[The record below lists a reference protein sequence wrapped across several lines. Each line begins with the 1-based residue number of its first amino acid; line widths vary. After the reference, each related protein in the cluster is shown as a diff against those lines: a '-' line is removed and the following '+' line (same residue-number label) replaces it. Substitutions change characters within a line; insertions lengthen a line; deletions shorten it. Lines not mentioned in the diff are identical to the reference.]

1 MFHISTPLL
10 FGMMKIWK
18 KRQFYPKSVNSYIF
32 YQVWHMLLILDGNSW
47 IGAYVRSSSVIWSDQ
62 GIWLD
67 REMSQIGFSPPKFYF
82 MRAQHVLRYH
92 MIYVPWLKILVV
104 KTDDIILQIF
114 NFLVMFHHLPKSLV
128 TSVGAF
134 SLITCCSCSWNM
146 WRRLKNRHGHRKI
159 SILICIMFI

>member
-1 MFHISTPLL
+1 MN
-10 FGMMKIWK
+10 WC
-18 KRQFYPKSVNSYIF
+18 
-32 YQVWHMLLILDGNSW
+32 
-47 IGAYVRSSSVIWSDQ
+47 VRKEQLCYLIWSRYLIRSRDVAV
-62 GIWLD
+62 
-67 REMSQIGFSPPKFYF
+67 GFSPPKFYF

-146 WRRLKNRHGHRKI
+146 WRRLKNRHGHRLCLYKT
-159 SILICIMFI
+159 ICIEFLTANNLNMLISM